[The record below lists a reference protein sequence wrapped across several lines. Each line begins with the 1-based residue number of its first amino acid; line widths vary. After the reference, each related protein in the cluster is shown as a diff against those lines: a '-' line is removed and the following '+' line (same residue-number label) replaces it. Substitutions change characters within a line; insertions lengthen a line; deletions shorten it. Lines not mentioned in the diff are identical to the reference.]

1 MQRAPIY
8 IQENY
13 YKVAD
18 VENISDLVE
27 REIEKFKF
35 YLSILLIKNKVDMK
49 TSHFFLQRSD
59 TVWST
64 KRIIGY

>member
-18 VENISDLVE
+18 AENISDLVE

-35 YLSILLIKNKVDMK
+35 YLSILLIKNKVNMK
-49 TSHFFLQRSD
+49 TYHFFLQ
-59 TVWST
+59 
-64 KRIIGY
+64 

>member
-27 REIEKFKF
+27 REIEKFKV

-59 TVWST
+59 TV
-64 KRIIGY
+64 

>member
-18 VENISDLVE
+18 AENISDLVE

-49 TSHFFLQRSD
+49 TSDFFLQRSD
-59 TVWST
+59 TV
-64 KRIIGY
+64 

>member
-18 VENISDLVE
+18 VQNISDLFE

-35 YLSILLIKNKVDMK
+35 YLSILLIKNKVDLK
-49 TSHFFLQRSD
+49 TSHFFLQ
-59 TVWST
+59 
-64 KRIIGY
+64 

>member
-18 VENISDLVE
+18 AENISDLVE

-59 TVWST
+59 TV
-64 KRIIGY
+64 

>member
-1 MQRAPIY
+1 MQRVPIY

-18 VENISDLVE
+18 VQNISDLFE

-49 TSHFFLQRSD
+49 TSHFFLQ
-59 TVWST
+59 
-64 KRIIGY
+64 